1 MLPANIHPVPSSSF
15 SPLQSLL
22 VWAGNGLNHSLIKFS
37 QIVLTHSVFY
47 PFVLSASAYQL
58 FDLSRNLAIMASTAF
73 IVIALIQSQWPE
85 LHAKGLGLS
94 PVVILHRSLTQI
106 IWAILSVPFINALLA
121 FNNAIV
127 QALRV
132 PVVLSFHLSSHLAS
146 LTDPI
151 TIVVLTIAIVALLAI
166 LGAYYVIRNVEI
178 VVLLALLPWFG
189 LFGMTQVSMSSL
201 LKLMKELLIAI
212 FIQSIQAMVFYL
224 FVHMVAASSDTLMG
238 QIEEIGLLYY
248 MIKLPQQLRR
258 LVGTAGP

>member
-1 MLPANIHPVPSSSF
+1 MLPANIHPITASSF

-22 VWAGNGLNHSLIKFS
+22 VWVSNGLNHSLIKFS
-37 QIVLTHSVFY
+37 QIVLAHSVFY
-47 PFVLSASAYQL
+47 PFVLSSSAYQL

-73 IVIALIQSQWPE
+73 IAMALIQSQWPE
-85 LHAKGLGLS
+85 LHAKGWELS

-106 IWAILSVPFINALLA
+106 VWATLSVPLINALLA
-121 FNNAIV
+121 FNNAVV

-132 PVVLSFHLSSHLAS
+132 PVVLSFHLSSHLAA

-151 TIVVLTIAIVALLAI
+151 TIVVLTIAIVVLLAI
-166 LGAYYVIRNVEI
+166 LGAYYVVRNMEI
-178 VVLLALLPWFG
+178 VVLLALVPWFG
-189 LFGMTQVSMSSL
+189 LFGMTQVRMSSL

-224 FVHMVAASSDTLMG
+224 FVHLVASRSDTIMG